1 MKAARDLDDPFAPE
15 ADPYPPAAPRVS
27 RRGVVRLALASPV
40 VAVAIAGCA
49 APRNLVCAPTPQDA
63 EHCTHRFCRYHLG

>member
-1 MKAARDLDDPFAPE
+1 MTRALDSDDPFAPD

-27 RRGVVRLALASPV
+27 RRGVVRLAVASPV
-40 VAVAIAGCA
+40 VALAVAGCG
-49 APRNLVCAPTPQDA
+49 APRNLVCAPSPGDG